1 MAYILTQAGY
11 CPDVTAVKRYEYEHG
26 WMEVA
31 SRPPHPALASHV
43 TRYWGFAET
52 SASPVRRRE
61 IPGQDVVAILGFGPP
76 MHVDDAPR
84 ATFVAG
90 LTETSVVTAHEGVS
104 HGLEVTFT
112 PLGARMVLG
121 IPMHLLANEVVPFE
135 DVWGEG
141 ASELLERL
149 YETPD
154 WEARFALLDAVLATR
169 LAEAAPSPAAVA
181 WAWRRLVAEAGQVA
195 VRELAAEL
203 SCSRRY
209 LATQF
214 REHVGLTPKSMA
226 RILRFQHA
234 VRLLERDGE
243 RQLDRIALACGYYD
257 QPHFNRDFR
266 AFAGS
271 TPTEFLARL
280 FPSAPGLAPD

>member
-1 MAYILTQAGY
+1 MR
-11 CPDVTAVKRYEYEHG
+11 RYEYEHG

-31 SRPPHPALASHV
+31 SRPPHPALAGHV
-43 TRYWGFAET
+43 GRYCGFVES

-61 IPGQDVVAILGFGPP
+61 IPGQDVVAILSFGPALW
-76 MHVDDAPR
+76 VNDAPR
-84 ATFVAG
+84 TSFVAG
-90 LTETSVVTAHEGVS
+90 LTEASVVTEHEGVS
-104 HGLEVTFT
+104 HGLEITFT
-112 PLGARMVLG
+112 PLGARMILG
-121 IPMHLLANEVVPFE
+121 TPMHLLANEVVPFE

-141 ASELLERL
+141 GGELLDRL
-149 YETPD
+149 HESPD
-154 WEARFALLDAVLATR
+154 WETRFALVDAVLARR
-169 LAEAAPSPAAVA
+169 LAEAAPPPAAVA
-181 WAWRRLVAEAGQVA
+181 WAWRRLVAEAGRLA
-195 VRELAAEL
+195 VRELTTEL

-214 REHVGLTPKSMA
+214 REHVGLAPKPIA
-226 RILRFQHA
+226 RILRFQRA
-234 VRLLERDGE
+234 VRLLEDDGE
-243 RQLDRIALACGYYD
+243 PDLEWIALACGYYD

>member
-1 MAYILTQAGY
+1 
-11 CPDVTAVKRYEYEHG
+11 VTAVKRYEYEQG

-31 SRPPHPALASHV
+31 SRTPHPALADHV
-43 TRYWGFAET
+43 RRYWGFVES

-61 IPGQDVVAILGFGPP
+61 IPGQDVVVILGFGPSLR
-76 MHVDDAPR
+76 VDDAPR
-84 ATFVAG
+84 TSFVAG
-90 LTETSVVTAHEGVS
+90 LTEASVVTEHEGLS
-104 HGLEVTFT
+104 HGLEVSLT
-112 PLGARMVLG
+112 PLGARMILG
-121 IPMHLLANEVVPFE
+121 TPMHVLANEVVPFE

-141 ASELLERL
+141 GAELVERL

-154 WEARFALLDAVLATR
+154 WDARFALLDDVLWMR
-169 LAEAAPSPAAVA
+169 LAGATPPPAAVA
-181 WAWRRLVAEAGQVA
+181 WAWRRLVAEAGRLA
-195 VRELAAEL
+195 VGDLTAELA
-203 SCSRRY
+203 CSRRY

-214 REHVGLTPKSMA
+214 REHVGVAPKPMA
-226 RILRFQHA
+226 RILRFQRA
-234 VRLLERDGE
+234 VQLLEADGE
-243 RQLDRIALACGYYD
+243 RHLERIALACGYYD